1 MILFPTT
8 QKIAFG
14 DGLNPANTG
23 STSGSCL
30 NSSDSKI
37 YFVDG
42 LNSTNVGSTFTT
54 CLNFSDIGSTFW
66 Y

>member
-14 DGLNPANTG
+14 DGLNSANTG
-23 STSGSCL
+23 STSSSCL
-30 NSSDSKI
+30 NFSDSKI

-42 LNSTNVGSTFTT
+42 LNSTDQDQLSLLV
-54 CLNFSDIGSTFW
+54 
-66 Y
+66 

>member
-14 DGLNPANTG
+14 DGLNSANTG
-23 STSGSCL
+23 STSSSCL
-30 NSSDSKI
+30 NFSDSKI

-42 LNSTNVGSTFTT
+42 LNSTDQDQLSLLVWI
-54 CLNFSDIGSTFW
+54 LVI
-66 Y
+66 

>member
-8 QKIAFG
+8 QKIAFS
-14 DGLNPANTG
+14 DGLNSANTG

-42 LNSTNVGSTFTT
+42 LNSTDQDQLSLLV
-54 CLNFSDIGSTFW
+54 
-66 Y
+66 